1 MYRLNNRAFEILRAE
16 VQNCS
21 GVDQVS
27 KIEQQLVIKRLE
39 KMRFCKGDPATLDE
53 LRDTVV
59 DVYPQFSEKAL
70 KQAARANQ
78 PPGIFSKIK
87 WSVMLLTSAAGV
99 IWVVNLP
106 FPMIRRPV
114 AEKAPILLLPSFMSI
129 DYHYRGAI
137 NAVEQADQLVNKATS
152 LADID
157 RGAGKVKEAQKHL
170 DNLPVWFLGY
180 YPQTYCGLFA
190 CRWNFTLDEF
200 EQARQQVAR
209 MDAKVFQEKNAFGSL
224 NKGEQTLEGAKQQ
237 YQQAKNASEREKA
250 IASWQAA
257 IDSLEQL
264 PNVTLSAET
273 AEIKLKAYK
282 RDFEN
287 ARIGTFIAAAQ
298 EFDIEAEQTKQKQPQ
313 AASELWQQ
321 AINRLSEIPQENPR
335 YLEAQKLLT
344 SYRIK
349 IASVVDP
356 RSGTLIESAKQ
367 FAFAAAKASQ
377 NPPHSAI
384 EWKQVENLWEKAI
397 AQLESIRVE
406 EPGYLEAQKLLAT
419 YQSNVGIVQTRF
431 SAEQESQEILK
442 AANRQI
448 QNLIASPPSD
458 RNVFKAE
465 MQGIINQLR
474 TIKPGTTA
482 YAEAQQ
488 LLAAAYKKLK

>member
-21 GVDQVS
+21 GVDQVG

-39 KMRFCKGDPATLDE
+39 KMRYCKGSPATLDE

-59 DVYPQFSEKAL
+59 DVYPQFTEKAL

-87 WSVMLLTSAAGV
+87 WTVMLLTSAAGV
-99 IWVVNLP
+99 IWLVNLP

-114 AEKAPILLLPSFMSI
+114 AEKAPILLLPSFLSM

-152 LADID
+152 SADIE
-157 RGAGKVKEAQKHL
+157 RGALKVKEAQKHL

-190 CRWNFTLDEF
+190 CRWKFTLDEF

-257 IDSLEQL
+257 IDTLEQL
-264 PNVTLSAET
+264 PNVTLSADT
-273 AEIKLKAYK
+273 AQIKLKAYK

-335 YLEAQKLLT
+335 YLEA
-344 SYRIK
+344 S
-349 IASVVDP
+349 
-356 RSGTLIESAKQ
+356 TL
-367 FAFAAAKASQ
+367 
-377 NPPHSAI
+377 
-384 EWKQVENLWEKAI
+384 
-397 AQLESIRVE
+397 R
-406 EPGYLEAQKLLAT
+406 
-419 YQSNVGIVQTRF
+419 
-431 SAEQESQEILK
+431 
-442 AANRQI
+442 
-448 QNLIASPPSD
+448 
-458 RNVFKAE
+458 
-465 MQGIINQLR
+465 
-474 TIKPGTTA
+474 
-482 YAEAQQ
+482 
-488 LLAAAYKKLK
+488 

>member
-1 MYRLNNRAFEILRAE
+1 
-16 VQNCS
+16 
-21 GVDQVS
+21 
-27 KIEQQLVIKRLE
+27 
-39 KMRFCKGDPATLDE
+39 
-53 LRDTVV
+53 
-59 DVYPQFSEKAL
+59 
-70 KQAARANQ
+70 
-78 PPGIFSKIK
+78 
-87 WSVMLLTSAAGV
+87 
-99 IWVVNLP
+99 
-106 FPMIRRPV
+106 
-114 AEKAPILLLPSFMSI
+114 
-129 DYHYRGAI
+129 
-137 NAVEQADQLVNKATS
+137 
-152 LADID
+152 
-157 RGAGKVKEAQKHL
+157 
-170 DNLPVWFLGY
+170 
-180 YPQTYCGLFA
+180 
-190 CRWNFTLDEF
+190 
-200 EQARQQVAR
+200 

-237 YQQAKNASEREKA
+237 YQQAKNAQEREKA
-250 IASWQAA
+250 IASMQAA

-264 PNVTLSAET
+264 PNVTLSADT
-273 AEIKLKAYK
+273 AQIKLKAYK

-384 EWKQVENLWEKAI
+384 EWQQIEKLWEKAI
-397 AQLESIRVE
+397 EQLQKIRDD

-419 YQSNVGIVQTRF
+419 YETNVGIVQTRF
-431 SAEQESQEILK
+431 SAEQEAQEILK

-458 RNVFKAE
+458 RNQFKGE

-482 YAEAQQ
+482 YKEAQQ
-488 LLAAAYKKLK
+488 LLAYSYKKLK